1 MITLN
6 TTLKDIDKNKVILF
20 AKNSLIKEKIK
31 KNEIEKYYKLNNKN
45 QTVDL
50 MIENIFK
57 KMGIENINQFSS
69 YLENNNLNLDKVYK
83 KIEIE
88 AVWNQMIY
96 QKFKD
101 KIFIDEEKLR
111 KKIKNNQQ
119 KVEVLLLSE
128 ILVTIENKNE
138 INKKYNEL
146 INNINKFGF
155 KETVIKYSISNSR
168 NNSGVLGCVNKN
180 NLSKKIQDSIKGLKS
195 GDISKPILISSGILV
210 LKLEDRKFEEP
221 NQNIDEEFQKLFEF
235 EMNNQLNN
243 FSNIYFNKIKKNFT
257 KSE

>member
-1 MITLN
+1 
-6 TTLKDIDKNKVILF
+6 
-20 AKNSLIKEKIK
+20 
-31 KNEIEKYYKLNNKN
+31 
-45 QTVDL
+45 
-50 MIENIFK
+50 
-57 KMGIENINQFSS
+57 MGIENINQFSS

-168 NNSGVLGCVNKN
+168 NNSGVLGWVNKN

-210 LKLEDRKFEEP
+210 LKLEDENLKNP
-221 NQNIDEEFQKLFEF
+221 
-235 EMNNQLNN
+235 
-243 FSNIYFNKIKKNFT
+243 IKTLMKSFKNFLNL
-257 KSE
+257 K

>member
-1 MITLN
+1 M
-6 TTLKDIDKNKVILF
+6 
-20 AKNSLIKEKIK
+20 
-31 KNEIEKYYKLNNKN
+31 
-45 QTVDL
+45 
-50 MIENIFK
+50 
-57 KMGIENINQFSS
+57 
-69 YLENNNLNLDKVYK
+69 
-83 KIEIE
+83 
-88 AVWNQMIY
+88 
-96 QKFKD
+96 
-101 KIFIDEEKLR
+101 
-111 KKIKNNQQ
+111 
-119 KVEVLLLSE
+119 EVLLLSE

-168 NNSGVLGCVNKN
+168 NNSGVLGWVNKN
-180 NLSKKIQDSIKGLKS
+180 ILSKKIQDLIKGLKS

>member
-1 MITLN
+1 
-6 TTLKDIDKNKVILF
+6 
-20 AKNSLIKEKIK
+20 
-31 KNEIEKYYKLNNKN
+31 
-45 QTVDL
+45 
-50 MIENIFK
+50 
-57 KMGIENINQFSS
+57 MGIENINQFSS

-96 QKFKD
+96 QKLKD

-146 INNINKFGF
+146 INDINKFGF

-168 NNSGVLGCVNKN
+168 NNSGVLGWVNKN

-210 LKLEDRKFEEP
+210 L
-221 NQNIDEEFQKLFEF
+221 N
-235 EMNNQLNN
+235 
-243 FSNIYFNKIKKNFT
+243 
-257 KSE
+257 